1 MYVLVTLTCIY
12 GPARGKNRHN
22 LFVVNFSEK
31 KCTLSILVYNLFFG
45 QTMHLLLFPV
55 I

>member
-31 KCTLSILVYNLFFG
+31 KMYSKHISV
-45 QTMHLLLFPV
+45 
-55 I
+55 